1 MKNGFFSDL
10 RNYSTEYVMKCK
22 SEFLI

>member
-10 RNYSTEYVMKCK
+10 RNYSTENVMKCK